1 MEEKRDFFVKILY
14 IIKITRKEI
23 KMKKVYPFLAIFALA
38 LFAFSQSAQQV
49 NVTGDWELTFET
61 QRGPTTMNINFK
73 QEGEKLTVTT
83 TGRQGEEIKAEGTVK
98 GNEIEWTITR
108 STERGEFKQAFKGK
122 IEGDT
127 MSGQLSMQTPMGER
141 GPIDWKAAKKK

>member
-1 MEEKRDFFVKILY
+1 VEEKRDFFVKILY

-49 NVTGDWELTFET
+49 DVTGDWEITITSPE
-61 QRGPTTMNINFK
+61 RGPRPPQTISLK
-73 QEGEKLTVTT
+73 QEGEKLTVTM

-98 GNEIEWTITR
+98 GNEIEWSMTRTSQRGGEIKITY
-108 STERGEFKQAFKGK
+108 KGK

-127 MSGQLSMQTPMGER
+127 MSGQVQMGDF
-141 GPIDWKAAKKK
+141 GTSDWKATKKK

>member
-1 MEEKRDFFVKILY
+1 
-14 IIKITRKEI
+14 
-23 KMKKVYPFLAIFALA
+23 MKKAFPLLAILALA
-38 LFAFSQSAQQV
+38 LLVFSQAAQQV
-49 NVTGDWELTFET
+49 NVTGDWELTFTT

-83 TGRQGEEIKAEGTVK
+83 TGRGGEEIKAEGTVK
-98 GNEIEWTITR
+98 GNEIAWTITR

-127 MSGQLSMQTPMGER
+127 ISGQFTMTTPMGER
-141 GPIDWKAAKKK
+141 GPTDWKATRKK